1 MLVSQVD
8 LHTFTW
14 EVYEKAEF
22 NTCGNNKHLNI
33 PTDRALRPSI
43 IVKKLKKKKLKSHSS
58 LNLVLRIFVV
68 KIDNIM

>member
-1 MLVSQVD
+1 MVVSQVE

-33 PTDRALRPSI
+33 PIDRALRPSI
-43 IVKKLKKKKLKSHSS
+43 IVKRLKKNTEIPLS

>member
-1 MLVSQVD
+1 MLVSQVE

-33 PTDRALRPSI
+33 PIDRALRPSI
-43 IVKKLKKKKLKSHSS
+43 IVKRLKKNTEIPLS

>member
-1 MLVSQVD
+1 MLVSQVQ

-33 PTDRALRPSI
+33 PIDRALRPSI
-43 IVKKLKKKKLKSHSS
+43 IVKRLKKNTEIPLS

>member
-33 PTDRALRPSI
+33 PIDRALRPSI
-43 IVKKLKKKKLKSHSS
+43 IVKKLKKILKSHSS